1 MIEFIVPLCV
11 GSLQVGLLVERRVG
25 KAIEAIDTATG
36 TTPSIRQALP
46 RHSRESLEVI
56 GQPKLRS

>member
-36 TTPSIRQALP
+36 TTPSIRPSAASAQP
-46 RHSRESLEVI
+46 RI
-56 GQPKLRS
+56 A